1 MEHVSG
7 PLNEEDVFTIE
18 KDGMAVEIL
27 SLGASITSIR
37 PRGAG
42 HSMVLSLP
50 TEAYGAANQ
59 SFVGASIGRFANRI
73 GAGRFELN
81 GRSHSLP
88 VNDGPNQLHGGP
100 AGFSTRPW
108 APVHRTA
115 SQLVL
120 ALTSE
125 DGDEGFPGRLEARAM
140 FTILAGDEMEIAY
153 EATADQATI
162 ANLTAH
168 LYFNLEGS
176 GDVLGHR
183 LTVLADHYLPIDET
197 TLPTGEIVPVNG
209 SAFDFRNPRALS
221 ERPEGLDHNFC
232 LASQRDMGLRPA
244 VRLEDPRG
252 GWTLELSTSEPGMQ
266 VYDGHKFDGR
276 QKAADGRPI
285 EAFAGLALE
294 PQVWPDAPNR
304 PSFPSALLLPGETYR
319 SVSRYRFIGGSSSPA
334 HGPAE
339 TIRQA

>member
-1 MEHVSG
+1 
-7 PLNEEDVFTIE
+7 
-18 KDGMAVEIL
+18 MAVEIL
-27 SLGASITSIR
+27 ALGASIASIR
-37 PRGAG
+37 PHGAA

-50 TEAYGAANQ
+50 KEAYGAANQ

-73 GAGRFELN
+73 ADGRFELD
-81 GRSHSLP
+81 GRAHALP

-125 DGDEGFPGRLEARAM
+125 DGDQGFPGRLDAKAI
-140 FTILAGDEMEIAY
+140 FTVLAGDEMEIAY
-153 EATADQATI
+153 EATADQPTI
-162 ANLTAH
+162 ANLTSH
-168 LYFNLEGS
+168 LYFNLNGA

-183 LTVLADHYLPIDET
+183 LTVFADHYLPIDET
-197 TLPTGEIVPVNG
+197 TLPTGEIAQVGG
-209 SAFDFRNPRALS
+209 SAFDFRNARALS
-221 ERPEGLDHNFC
+221 ERPTGLDHNFC
-232 LASQRDMGLRPA
+232 LASQRSTALRPA
-244 VRLEDPRG
+244 VRLEAPQS
-252 GWTLELSTSEPGMQ
+252 GWALELSTTEPGMQ

-276 QKAADGRPI
+276 QSAADGRPI
-285 EAFAGLALE
+285 EAFGGLALE

-319 SVSRYRFIGGSSSPA
+319 SVSRYRFIDGSSSPA
-334 HGPAE
+334 HSPAQAR
-339 TIRQA
+339 RQA